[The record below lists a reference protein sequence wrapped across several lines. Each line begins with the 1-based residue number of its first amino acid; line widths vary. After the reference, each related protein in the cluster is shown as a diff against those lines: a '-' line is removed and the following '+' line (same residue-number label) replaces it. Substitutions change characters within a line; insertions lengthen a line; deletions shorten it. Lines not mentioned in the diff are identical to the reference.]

1 MKNRLISWVSL
12 WLSKNIVLKFSLLLI
27 SYWIV
32 SSAAWASGAQLGLEL
47 LPKGR
52 PFRLTFA
59 DPREIRM
66 GIGFQENSVINAT
79 VGNYFSILGIEPVE
93 KNPEDPRKVFHLG
106 LEGAGYFTMRQAEKR
121 FPLETA
127 DGLIGFYFEGAYG
140 DWQAQLRMTHI
151 SAHLADGSSGTPI
164 AYSREFLAL
173 RFGYVPYEELQL
185 FAGLHYLVNT
195 IPPLPRWAFQLGGS
209 YFVPFN
215 YSVVPFA
222 GFDLKW
228 RQESSVNPSFQLMLG
243 LALNNPPQSYRSF
256 RFYYSY
262 LTGSDPRG
270 QFYQQGITAHTVGI
284 DMQI

>member
-1 MKNRLISWVSL
+1 MKKFILIFL
-12 WLSKNIVLKFSLLLI
+12 CCALSAPA
-27 SYWIV
+27 
-32 SSAAWASGAQLGLEL
+32 SSSNSRLGLEL

-66 GIGFQENSVINAT
+66 GINFQGNSVINAT
-79 VGNYFSILGIEPVE
+79 VGNYFSILGIEPAE
-93 KNPEDPRKVFHLG
+93 SNLEEPKEVFHLG
-106 LEGAGYFTMRQAEKR
+106 LEGAGYFTMRQADKR

-127 DGLIGFYFEGAYG
+127 DGLIGAYFEGAYG

-173 RFGYVPYEELQL
+173 RLGYVPYQELQI
-185 FAGLHYLVNT
+185 FGGIHYLVNT
-195 IPPLPRWAFQLGGS
+195 IPQLRPWTLQLGSS
-209 YFVPFN
+209 YFIPLN
-215 YSVVPFA
+215 YSLVPFA

-228 RQESSVNPSFQLMLG
+228 KQESPTNPSFQMMLG
-243 LALNNPPQSYRSF
+243 LALNNPPKSYRSF
-256 RFYYSY
+256 RFYYAY
-262 LTGSDPRG
+262 FTGADARG
-270 QFYQQGITAHTVGI
+270 QFYNQVVTTHTVGI

>member
-1 MKNRLISWVSL
+1 VKKFILIFL
-12 WLSKNIVLKFSLLLI
+12 CCALSAPA
-27 SYWIV
+27 
-32 SSAAWASGAQLGLEL
+32 SSSNSRLGLEL

-66 GIGFQENSVINAT
+66 GINFQGNSVINAT
-79 VGNYFSILGIEPVE
+79 VGNYFSILGIEPAE
-93 KNPEDPRKVFHLG
+93 SNPEEPKEVFHLG
-106 LEGAGYFTMRQAEKR
+106 LEGAGYFTMRQADKR

-127 DGLIGFYFEGAYG
+127 DGLIGAYFEGAYG

-173 RFGYVPYEELQL
+173 RLGYVPYQELQI
-185 FAGLHYLVNT
+185 FGGIHYLVNT
-195 IPPLPRWAFQLGGS
+195 IPQLRPWTLQLGSS
-209 YFVPFN
+209 YFIPLN
-215 YSVVPFA
+215 YSLVPFA

-228 RQESSVNPSFQLMLG
+228 KQESPTNPSFQMMLG
-243 LALNNPPQSYRSF
+243 LALNNPPKSYRSF
-256 RFYYSY
+256 RFYYAY
-262 LTGSDPRG
+262 FTGADARG
-270 QFYQQGITAHTVGI
+270 QFYNQVVTTHTVGI

>member
-1 MKNRLISWVSL
+1 MHKFILLLFLEWF
-12 WLSKNIVLKFSLLLI
+12 FSL
-27 SYWIV
+27 SAWGA
-32 SSAAWASGAQLGLEL
+32 SSQLGLEL

-66 GIGFQENSVINAT
+66 GLNFQGNSVINAT
-79 VGNYFSILGIEPVE
+79 IGNYFSILGIEPSE
-93 KNPEDPRKVFHLG
+93 KNPGDPKKIFHLG

-140 DWQAQLRMTHI
+140 EWQAQLRMTHI
-151 SAHLADGSSGTPI
+151 SAHLADGSSATPI
-164 AYSREFLAL
+164 AYSREFVTL
-173 RFGYVPYEELQL
+173 RFGYVPQEELQV
-185 FAGLHYLVNT
+185 FTGISYLVNT
-195 IPPLPRWAFQLGGS
+195 IPSVSPWALQLGGS
-209 YFVPFN
+209 YFLPLNF
-215 YSVVPFA
+215 SLVPFA

-228 RQESSVNPSFQLMLG
+228 KQEASINPSFQLMLG
-243 LALNNPPQSYRSF
+243 LALNNPPKFYQSF

-262 LTGSDPRG
+262 FTGSDPRG
-270 QFYQQGITAHTVGI
+270 QFYQRGITAHTVGI